1 MFVYVVTGC
10 DGGWIRMWLVCD
22 CCRDFLHVCVCGFG
36 VLFIHIET
44 SGSSYLPLSHDDD
57 VMLVGMEGA

>member
-1 MFVYVVTGC
+1 MG
-10 DGGWIRMWLVCD
+10 DGYACGWCVIAVEISCMC
-22 CCRDFLHVCVCGFG
+22 VCVCGFG

-57 VMLVGMEGA
+57 VMLVGMKGA